1 MTNPLPNV
9 RHGAIFARLTGSLG
23 TVLLT
28 DGEISK
34 VVPVLREGYLQRLR
48 YWCSSAAFA
57 RLVRIKVSTEG
68 SQDWY
73 ITPGGQDDDLGVV
86 RWVGEGQKCII
97 SLVRG
102 EDVDVSLL
110 PAFLATETVRLEVF
124 G

>member
-1 MTNPLPNV
+1 MSPLPNV

-28 DGEISK
+28 DGEIST
-34 VVPVLREGYLQRLR
+34 VIPVLREGYIQRLR
-48 YWCSSAAFA
+48 YWCSSPAFA
-57 RLVRIKVSTEG
+57 RLVRIKVSSEG

-73 ITPGGQDDDLGVV
+73 ITPNGQDDDLGVV
-86 RWVGEGQKCII
+86 RWIGEGQKCAL

-102 EDVDVSLL
+102 EDVDVGIL
-110 PAFLATETVRLEVF
+110 PAFLAAETVRLEAI